1 MDLEQRKAWN
11 GQHKLLTGIILR
23 PSEHARAVELF
34 LHQHAWL
41 YASKMSNAGFHTFE
55 DAVMEKLE
63 DRTFRAYPVQAA
75 DTKNSIAWHLWHLAR
90 IEDMTMNILVAGGQQ
105 VLHTGNWPRQL
116 NIRFLHSGNAMGEG
130 DVAELSSRI
139 DREAL
144 LEYRVAVGRQTRRMI
159 SSLEPGAFKEKVRAE
174 RIQRLFEEGAVL
186 QEASGIADYWS
197 NKTVGGLVLMPATR
211 HHLLHLNKCARIR
224 QKLQK
229 R

>member
-34 LHQHAWL
+34 LHQHTWL

-63 DRTFRAYPVQAA
+63 DRTFRAYPVQAT

-105 VLHTGNWPRQL
+105 VLHTGNWLRKM

-211 HHLLHLNKCARIR
+211 HHLLHLNKCARIK